1 MRAAT
6 GKFVGATEK
15 IYQLVKQWSSEVDRE
30 QANLALCEIALLAG
44 CITSEEAIRGHLS
57 EHQYIEALEW
67 LQKNHLNVYLWAMG
81 QRCIGHPATIW
92 GITTPKP
99 EYLPALAK
107 IKDSKPQNLIS
118 KIRG

>member
-6 GKFVGATEK
+6 GKFVDATQK
-15 IYQLVKQWSSEVDRE
+15 IYQLVKQWSSEVDRR
-30 QANLALCEIALLAG
+30 ADLALCEIALLAG

-67 LQKNHLNVYLWAMG
+67 LQKNYPNFYLWAIG

-92 GITTPKP
+92 GITTPKQ
-99 EYLPALAK
+99 EYLPALTK
-107 IKDSKPQNLIS
+107 IKGSKSPNLIS
-118 KIRG
+118 KIHSS